1 MVNIVCVKVGTKYKA
16 NDVNRLYRMVDL
28 NMSKPYNFYCFTD
41 DEEGLLLPIKK
52 KRVYDLPL
60 HSYWWKMTIFDKTM
74 WDNNEPTL
82 YLDLDVIIQNDITYL
97 FEKVNRELI
106 RIGYVGT
113 DVIIREMEQKHSRLK
128 YYADVNSSIMLY
140 HAQDMN
146 LIYEKF
152 MLEPEINITEY
163 YGMCRYL
170 THKHGY
176 DMTHFVYWD
185 DWYSAYKAYPSGK
198 KTKESFWQPME
209 TSEGKVSLMVYP
221 DSAIC
226 ITNAYEGVTANQEQE
241 VMDKLF
247 SFYYG

>member
-28 NMSKPYNFYCFTD
+28 NMSIPYNFYCFTD

-60 HSYWWKMTIFDKTM
+60 HSYWWKMTIFDKAM

-106 RIGYVGT
+106 RIGYIGT

-128 YYADVNSSIMLY
+128 YYADVN
-140 HAQDMN
+140 
-146 LIYEKF
+146 
-152 MLEPEINITEY
+152 
-163 YGMCRYL
+163 
-170 THKHGY
+170 Y
-176 DMTHFVYWD
+176 DMTHFIYWD